1 MGTTSAFPA
10 HLTVLRY
17 NPPMRLV
24 KDRGPAPLKRFGQNF
39 LADPRLA
46 AWLVDRFAPGPGQRV
61 VEIGPGTGMMTAIL
75 AASGTRLIA
84 LELDER
90 LIPALEEKLAPFPAA
105 EVRHQDA
112 LAVDW
117 NRLAEEAGGPLRIIG
132 NLPYNV
138 GTAIIRAILA
148 TDAFVD
154 LQVVLQL
161 EVGDRLLAEPGCKDF
176 GPLSVIASLR
186 TRRQRLRK
194 LLPGSFR
201 PAPKVTS
208 CALALTRLPE
218 PHLAA
223 AEVPA
228 LEELL
233 FAGFAQRRK
242 TLAANFPRQKALVQE
257 FLREHDL
264 AADSRA
270 EQLPAPLWPALAR
283 HLKTTNPSGR
293 L

>member
-1 MGTTSAFPA
+1 
-10 HLTVLRY
+10 
-17 NPPMRLV
+17 MRLSR
-24 KDRGPAPLKRFGQNF
+24 DRGPAPLRRFGQNF

-46 AWLVDRFAPGPGQRV
+46 AWLVDRFAAEPGQWV
-61 VEIGPGTGMMTAIL
+61 VEIGPGTGMMTTLL
-75 AASGTRLIA
+75 AASGARLIA
-84 LELDER
+84 LELDQR
-90 LIPALEEKLAPFPAA
+90 MIPALEEKLAAFPAA

-117 NRLAEEAGGPLRIIG
+117 NGLAEEAGGPLRIIG

-161 EVGDRLLAEPGCKDF
+161 EVGDRLLAEPGSKDF

-186 TRRQRLRK
+186 TRRQRLRR

-218 PHLAA
+218 PPLAA
-223 AEVPA
+223 ADVPA
-228 LEELL
+228 LLELL

-242 TLAANFPRQKALVQE
+242 TLAANFPKHKPLVQE
-257 FLREHDL
+257 FLRENGM
-264 AADSRA
+264 APDSRA

-283 HLKTTNPSGR
+283 R
-293 L
+293 LENHKP